1 MPDFARYALHRP
13 EIEDALSRGEDKV
26 ARLMARNSR
35 AVPAGTT
42 LIKADA
48 EHNHVYRLRKGWVAR
63 VRRLPDG
70 RSQFILIFLPGDLFA
85 VKSMYITHHTDGVEV
100 LSDSVVEQ
108 VDARE
113 LRGMCERDPDVA
125 LRCSWQ
131 LVEEERRLHN
141 WTVGLGRGNA
151 EERIALLLTDF
162 RGRLAASGTIPED
175 AQEYELPMT
184 QEQLGDHL
192 GLSTVHVNRVL
203 KLLREGG
210 VVTIRERTVR
220 IGELTA
226 LVHLAYP
233 LLDLHERTAPEFG
246 GLLQRG
252 GSGS

>member
-1 MPDFARYALHRP
+1 MPDSARFALHRP
-13 EIEDALSRGEDKV
+13 EIQDGLIRGEDKI
-26 ARLMARNSR
+26 ARMMAQNTRPL
-35 AVPAGTT
+35 PAGTT

-48 EHNHVYRLRKGWVAR
+48 EHTQVYRLRKGWVGR
-63 VRRLPDG
+63 VRRLQDG

-85 VKSMYITHHTDGVEV
+85 VKSMYVTHHTDGVEA

-108 VDARE
+108 VDCRE
-113 LRGMCERDPDVA
+113 LRAACERDPDIA

-151 EERIALLLTDF
+151 EERIALLLMDF

-175 AQEYELPMT
+175 ATEYELPMT

-203 KLLREGG
+203 KSLREGG

-220 IGELTA
+220 IGDLPA
-226 LVHLAYP
+226 LVRLAYP
-233 LLDLHERTAPEFG
+233 LFDLHERAAPEFG
-246 GLLQRG
+246 GLLRQG
-252 GSGS
+252 QPSH

>member
-1 MPDFARYALHRP
+1 MPDSARFALHRP
-13 EIEDALSRGEDKV
+13 EIEDALYRGDDKI
-26 ARLMARNSR
+26 ARMMAQNTR
-35 AVPAGTT
+35 AVLAGAT
-42 LIKADA
+42 LVKADA
-48 EHNHVYRLRKGWVAR
+48 EHNWVYRLRKGWVGR
-63 VRRLPDG
+63 VRRLQDG

-85 VKSMYITHHTDGVEV
+85 VKSMYVTHHTDGVEV
-100 LSDSVVEQ
+100 LSDSVIEQ

-113 LRGMCERDPDVA
+113 LRGVCERDSDVA

-151 EERIALLLTDF
+151 EERIALLLMDF

-175 AQEYELPMT
+175 ALEYELPMT

-210 VVTIRERTVR
+210 IVTIRERMVR
-220 IGELTA
+220 IGDLTA
-226 LVHLAYP
+226 LVRLAYP
-233 LLDLHERTAPEFG
+233 LLDIHERVAPEFG
-246 GLLQRG
+246 GLLQRERG
-252 GSGS
+252 Y